1 MKIFISIFFILIALM
16 IIQSLP
22 EGKGFLESIIIA
34 LPFYF
39 LFFLITDEVY
49 SYSTNNIRKICLYFI
64 IFVSILLFFY
74 LIPYSISIEIA
85 TATFFV
91 NDINNSCFP
100 IKGIDALDQTSIA
113 GFIGYGVFLLV
124 VSAFILRYFFV
135 RDNKCFT
142 IITYILLF
150 LTLGTSLL
158 FLLSSTFL
166 LGAYVYIMGWTFCRF
181 CGFIY
186 LAINFITCFFIVRKL

>member
-74 LIPYSISIEIA
+74 LIPYSISIAIA

-113 GFIGYGVFLLV
+113 EFIGYGVFLLV
-124 VSAFILRYFFV
+124 VSAFILRYF
-135 RDNKCFT
+135 
-142 IITYILLF
+142 L
-150 LTLGTSLL
+150 
-158 FLLSSTFL
+158 
-166 LGAYVYIMGWTFCRF
+166 
-181 CGFIY
+181 
-186 LAINFITCFFIVRKL
+186 